1 MHMIATQNSSRSSG
15 VSPHAADRL
24 WQAMLAR
31 DRRADGSFVFA
42 VRSTHIY
49 CRPSCPARRPLRKN
63 ALFFRSPKEAEQSG
77 YRPCQRCR
85 PQEQQEGAELVCRAA
100 TLLAKADE
108 ESPRLE

>member
-1 MHMIATQNSSRSSG
+1 MKTHSIAKSSSQL
-15 VSPHAADRL
+15 SPGAQTKF

-42 VRSTHIY
+42 VRSTQIY

-77 YRPCQRCR
+77 YRPCPRR
-85 PQEQQEGAELVCRAA
+85 PPQEKRERSNLGRPAAQFLARAG
-100 TLLAKADE
+100 DE
-108 ESPRLE
+108 